1 MKAGSKHLKKNAKL
15 QAQWLRSTGLII
27 VVVLL
32 ATSLLLNLFQMVFPV
47 VKYYGTGMEPSL
59 KDGQILIVNKLAKIK
74 KGDIVAF
81 YFNNKV
87 LVRRVIAAEGDEVSI
102 DMFGAV
108 SVNGKVLEEP
118 YASEKTLGQCN
129 LKFPY
134 TVPAHHYFV
143 LGDQRQVA
151 MDSRLKEI
159 GSVDRDRM
167 IGKVFFTLN

>member
-1 MKAGSKHLKKNAKL
+1 MAGSKHLKKAAKL
-15 QAQWLRSTGLII
+15 KVQWLRSTGLII
-27 VVVLL
+27 LVVLL
-32 ATSLLLNLFQMVFPV
+32 AASLLLNLFQMAFPV
-47 VKYYGTGMEPSL
+47 VKYYGTGMEPAL
-59 KDGQILIVNKLAKIK
+59 KDGQILVVNKLAKIK
-74 KGDIVAF
+74 QGDIVAF

-87 LVRRVIAAEGDEVSI
+87 LVRRVVAAEGDEISI
-102 DMFGAV
+102 DAFGAV
-108 SVNGKVLEEP
+108 SVNGKVLDEP
-118 YASEKTLGQCN
+118 YAPEKTLGQCN

-167 IGKVFFTLN
+167 IGKVAFSLN